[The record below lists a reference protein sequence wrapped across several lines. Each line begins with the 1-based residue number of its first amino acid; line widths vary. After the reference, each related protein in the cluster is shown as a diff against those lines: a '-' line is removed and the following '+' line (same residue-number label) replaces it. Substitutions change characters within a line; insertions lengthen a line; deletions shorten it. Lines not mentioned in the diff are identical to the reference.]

1 MKRAII
7 ESRPY
12 LLLSL
17 LFGISY
23 FFVKDSDFPGMY
35 LMFWKGAAVSF
46 LAVYALRRSHNF
58 EGKLIA
64 AVMAFGA
71 LGDMLIE
78 FDLMAGAGAFIV
90 GHCIAIWLYSLHRRE
105 KTAFSQK
112 AFAILLVPI
121 TMFISWSLPFERTE
135 ALGLAIYSL
144 FLAVMAA
151 MAWTSSFPRYR
162 VGIGALLFVVSD
174 LFIFAEM
181 GFLQESIIPS
191 WTIWPLYYV
200 GQFLIVTG
208 VVRTLR
214 KEMHVPNP

>member
-23 FFVKDSDFPGMY
+23 FFLKDSDFPGMY
-35 LMFWKGAAVSF
+35 LMFWKGAAVGF

-64 AVMAFGA
+64 VVMAFGA
-71 LGDMLIE
+71 FGDMLIE
-78 FDLMAGAGAFIV
+78 IDLMAGAGSFIV
-90 GHCIAIWLYSLHRRE
+90 GHCIAIWLYARHRRE

-112 AFAILLVPI
+112 MFAILLVPV
-121 TMFISWSLPFERTE
+121 TMFIAWSLPFDRTE
-135 ALGLAIYSL
+135 ALGLAVYSL

-162 VGIGALLFVVSD
+162 VGIGALLFVISD

-181 GFLQESIIPS
+181 GFLQETPIPS
-191 WTIWPLYYV
+191 LAIWPLYYV

-214 KEMHVPNP
+214 KELAIPNP

>member
-23 FFVKDSDFPGMY
+23 FFVKDSNFPGMY
-35 LMFWKGAAVSF
+35 LMFWKGAAVGF
-46 LAVYALRRSHNF
+46 LAVYAMRRAHNF

-78 FDLMAGAGAFIV
+78 FDLMAGAGAFVV
-90 GHCIAIWLYSLHRRE
+90 GHCIAIALYWRHRRPQ
-105 KTAFSQK
+105 TSFSQK
-112 AFAILLVPI
+112 LLAILLVPI
-121 TMFISWSLPFERTE
+121 TMFIAWSLPFDRSE
-135 ALGLAIYSL
+135 ALGLAVYSL

-174 LFIFAEM
+174 LFIFAQM
-181 GFLQESIIPS
+181 GFLENSVIPD

-214 KEMHVPNP
+214 KEMAIPNP

>member
-7 ESRPY
+7 DSRPY

-23 FFVKDSDFPGMY
+23 FFVKDSNIPGVY
-35 LMFWKGAAVSF
+35 LMLWKGAGVGF
-46 LAVYALRRSHNF
+46 LALYAMRRAHNF

-64 AVMAFGA
+64 TVMAFGA

-78 FDLMAGAGAFIV
+78 FDLMAGAGAFVV
-90 GHCIAIWLYSLHRRE
+90 GHCIAIALYWRHRRP
-105 KTAFSQK
+105 TTSFSQK
-112 AFAILLVPI
+112 LLAILLVPI
-121 TMFISWSLPFERTE
+121 TMFVAWSLPFDRT
-135 ALGLAIYSL
+135 AAPGLAIYSL
-144 FLAVMAA
+144 FLSVMAA

-162 VGIGALLFVVSD
+162 VGMGALLFIISD
-174 LFIFAEM
+174 LFIFSQM
-181 GFLQESIIPS
+181 GFLEKSTIPD

-200 GQFLIVTG
+200 GQFLIVIG

-214 KEMHVPNP
+214 KEMAVSNP

>member
-78 FDLMAGAGAFIV
+78 FDLMTGAGAFIV
-90 GHCIAIWLYSLHRRE
+90 GHCIAIWLYARHRRE
-105 KTAFSQK
+105 KTAYSQK
-112 AFAILLVPI
+112 LFAILLVPI
-121 TMFISWSLPFERTE
+121 TIFIAWSLPFERSE
-135 ALGLAIYSL
+135 ALGLAAYSL
-144 FLAVMAA
+144 FLAIMAA

-174 LFIFAEM
+174 LFIFAER
-181 GFLQESIIPS
+181 GFLQESVIPS

-214 KEMHVPNP
+214 KEMDVPNP

>member
-23 FFVKDSDFPGMY
+23 FFIKDSDFPGMY
-35 LMFWKGAAVSF
+35 LMFWKGAAVGF

-71 LGDMLIE
+71 FGDMLIE
-78 FDLMAGAGAFIV
+78 IDLMAGAGSFIV
-90 GHCIAIWLYSLHRRE
+90 GHCIAIWLYARHRRE

-112 AFAILLVPI
+112 MFAILLVPV
-121 TMFISWSLPFERTE
+121 TMFIAWSLPFDRTE
-135 ALGLAIYSL
+135 ALGLAVYSL

-162 VGIGALLFVVSD
+162 VGIGALLFVISD

-181 GFLQESIIPS
+181 GFLQETSIPS
-191 WTIWPLYYV
+191 LVIWPLYYV

-214 KEMHVPNP
+214 KELAIPNP

>member
-23 FFVKDSDFPGMY
+23 FFVKDSNFPGMY
-35 LMFWKGAAVSF
+35 LMLWKGAAVGF
-46 LAVYALRRSHNF
+46 LAVYAIRRAHNF

-64 AVMAFGA
+64 GVMAFGA

-78 FDLMAGAGAFIV
+78 IDLMAGAGAFII
-90 GHCIAIWLYSLHRRE
+90 GHCIAIWLYSRHRRE
-105 KTAFSQK
+105 STAFSQK
-112 AFAILLVPI
+112 LLAILLVPI
-121 TMFISWSLPFERTE
+121 TMFIAWSLPFDRSE
-135 ALGLAIYSL
+135 ALGIAVYSL

-162 VGIGALLFVVSD
+162 VGIGALMFVISD

-181 GFLQESIIPS
+181 GFLQGSPIPS

>member
-23 FFVKDSDFPGMY
+23 FFVKDSNIPGMY
-35 LMFWKGAAVSF
+35 LMIWKGAGVGF
-46 LAVYALRRSHNF
+46 LAVYALRRAHNF
-58 EGKLIA
+58 EGRLIA

-71 LGDMLIE
+71 LGDMAIEIDLI
-78 FDLMAGAGAFIV
+78 AGAVAFTI
-90 GHCIAIWLYSLHRRE
+90 GHIIAIALYWRHRRE
-105 KTAFSQK
+105 QMAFSQK
-112 AFAILLVPI
+112 LFAILLVPI
-121 TMFISWSLPFERTE
+121 TMFIAWSLPFDRAE
-135 ALGLAIYSL
+135 APGLALYSL

-162 VGIGALLFVVSD
+162 VGIGALMFIISD
-174 LFIFAEM
+174 LFIFSRM
-181 GFLQESIIPS
+181 GFLENSAIPD

>member
-12 LLLSL
+12 LLISL

-23 FFVKDSDFPGMY
+23 FFVKDGNIPGMY
-35 LMFWKGAAVSF
+35 LMFWKGAGVGF
-46 LAVYALRRSHNF
+46 LAVYAIRRSHNF

-78 FDLMAGAGAFIV
+78 FDLMAGAGAFII
-90 GHCIAIWLYSLHRRE
+90 GHCIAIALYWRHRRP
-105 KTAFSQK
+105 TMSFSQK

-121 TMFISWSLPFERTE
+121 TMFIAWSLPFDRGE
-135 ALGLAIYSL
+135 ALGLAIYS
-144 FLAVMAA
+144 FSLAAMAA

-162 VGIGALLFVVSD
+162 VGVGALLFVVSD
-174 LFIFAEM
+174 LFIFAQM
-181 GFLQESIIPS
+181 GFLESSVIPN

-214 KEMHVPNP
+214 KELAMPNP

>member
-23 FFVKDSDFPGMY
+23 FFIKDSDFPGMY
-35 LMFWKGAAVSF
+35 LMFWKGAAVGF

-71 LGDMLIE
+71 FGDMLIE
-78 FDLMAGAGAFIV
+78 IDLMAGAGSFIV
-90 GHCIAIWLYSLHRRE
+90 GHCIAIWLYARHRRE

-112 AFAILLVPI
+112 MFAILLVPV
-121 TMFISWSLPFERTE
+121 TMFIAWSLPFDRTE
-135 ALGLAIYSL
+135 ALGLAVYSL

-162 VGIGALLFVVSD
+162 VGIGALLFVMSD

-181 GFLQESIIPS
+181 GFLQETPIPS
-191 WTIWPLYYV
+191 LAIWPLYYV

-208 VVRTLR
+208 IVRTLR
-214 KEMHVPNP
+214 KELAIPNP

>member
-12 LLLSL
+12 LLFSL

-23 FFVKDSDFPGMY
+23 FFVKDSNFPGMY
-35 LMFWKGAAVSF
+35 LMFWKGAAVGF

-90 GHCIAIWLYSLHRRE
+90 GHCIAIWLYARHRRE
-105 KTAFSQK
+105 KTSFSQK
-112 AFAILLVPI
+112 VFAILLVPI

-135 ALGLAIYSL
+135 ALGLAIYSV

-162 VGIGALLFVVSD
+162 VGIGALLFIISD
-174 LFIFAEM
+174 LFIFARM
-181 GFLQESIIPS
+181 GFLENSVIPD

-200 GQFLIVTG
+200 GQFMIVTG

-214 KEMHVPNP
+214 KEMAVPNP

>member
-23 FFVKDSDFPGMY
+23 FFVNDSNIPGVF
-35 LMFWKGAAVSF
+35 LMLWKSSAVGF
-46 LAVYALRRSHNF
+46 LAVYALRRAHNLD
-58 EGKLIA
+58 GMLIA

-90 GHCIAIWLYSLHRRE
+90 GHCIAIGLYWRHRRA
-105 KTAFSQK
+105 KTSFSQK
-112 AFAILLVPI
+112 TLAILLVPVTI
-121 TMFISWSLPFERTE
+121 FIGWSLPFSREE
-135 ALGLAIYSL
+135 APGIAIYSL

-162 VGIGALLFVVSD
+162 VGVGALLFVISD
-174 LFIFAEM
+174 LFIFSRM
-181 GFLQESIIPS
+181 GFLAHSAIPD

-200 GQFLIVTG
+200 GQFLIVIG

-214 KEMHVPNP
+214 KEMAVPNP